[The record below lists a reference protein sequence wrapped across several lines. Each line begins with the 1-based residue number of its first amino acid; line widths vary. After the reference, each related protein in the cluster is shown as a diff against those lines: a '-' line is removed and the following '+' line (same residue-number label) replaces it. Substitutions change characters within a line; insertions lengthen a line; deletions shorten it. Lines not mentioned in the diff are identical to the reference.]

1 MIDVFVHR
9 DGQTTRADRVEPEW
23 LGPSSNVTLWV
34 DLTTPG
40 DEESRLLLDV
50 FHFHPL
56 SVEDAGSSLQ
66 FPKIE
71 AYQGYL
77 YLVLHGIDA
86 KLAPPKP
93 TRDGGLVPPKPTGV
107 GGAQRSQFATRDVDF
122 FLGRNYLVTVHDG
135 QSRSIERLREMCGR
149 HEHILR
155 EGPVGLLHRIVD
167 AMVDNYRPVIEEIED
182 RIGRLEEQAFAGAER
197 LSRQVMKLKREVGS
211 MRRVMVPQ
219 RDAIGR
225 LARREFPM
233 ISDEMAYRFRDV
245 YDQVV
250 RLTEEAILFQD
261 RVTGIFEVNLSTVSH
276 RLNQVMKL
284 LTVMSTIFLPLT
296 VLTGMWGMNVTLP
309 HFPGGPEVQFWW
321 VGGIMVALIAAM
333 LAVFRSNKWI

>member
-1 MIDVFVHR
+1 MITVYVHQN
-9 DGQTTRADRVEPEW
+9 GQTQMADRVEPAW
-23 LGPSSNVTLWV
+23 LDPSSSVTLWV
-34 DLTTPG
+34 DLAPPG
-40 DEESRLLLDV
+40 DEERRLLLDG

-56 SVEDAGSSLQ
+56 SVEDAGSTLQ

-77 YLVLHGIDA
+77 YLVLHGIDT
-86 KLAPPKP
+86 KP
-93 TRDGGLVPPKPTGV
+93 
-107 GGAQRSQFATRDVDF
+107 QRNQFATRDVDF

-135 QSRSIERLREMCGR
+135 QSRSVERMREMCSR

-155 EGPVGLLHRIVD
+155 EGPVALLHRIVD
-167 AMVDNYRPVIEEIED
+167 AMVDNYRPVIEDLED
-182 RIGRLEEQAFAGAER
+182 RIAKLEEQAFVGHER
-197 LSRQVMKLKREVGS
+197 LARQVMKLKREVSS
-211 MRRVMVPQ
+211 MRRVMIPQ

-245 YDQVV
+245 YDHVV

-261 RVTGIFEVNLSTVSH
+261 RVTGIFEVNLSTVSN

-296 VLTGMWGMNVTLP
+296 VLTGMWGMNIPLP
-309 HFPGGPEVQFWW
+309 HFPGGPDVQFWW
-321 VGGIMVALIAAM
+321 VTGIMIFLIGAM
-333 LAVFRSNKWI
+333 LAFFRRNKWI

>member
-1 MIDVFVHR
+1 MINVYVHR
-9 DGQTTRADRVEPEW
+9 NGQTTRADRVEPEW
-23 LGPSSNVTLWV
+23 LDPSSSHLTLWV
-34 DLTTPG
+34 DLSKPG
-40 DEESRLLLDV
+40 EEERRLLLDA

-71 AYQGYL
+71 PYQGYL

-86 KLAPPKP
+86 KPKH
-93 TRDGGLVPPKPTGV
+93 
-107 GGAQRSQFATRDVDF
+107 AQFATRDVDF

-135 QSRSIERLREMCGR
+135 ESRSIERMRDVCGR
-149 HEHILR
+149 HEHILG
-155 EGPVGLLHRIVD
+155 EGPVALLHRIVD
-167 AMVDNYRPVIEEIED
+167 GMVDNYRPVIEEIED
-182 RIGRLEEQAFAGAER
+182 RIAKLEDQAFAGHER
-197 LSRQVMKLKREVGS
+197 LARQVMKLKREVSS
-211 MRRVMVPQ
+211 MRRVLIPQ

-225 LARREFPM
+225 LARREFPI

-245 YDQVV
+245 YDHVV

-261 RVTGIFEVNLSTVSH
+261 RVTGIFEVNLSTVSF

-296 VLTGMWGMNVTLP
+296 VLTGMWGMNIPLP
-309 HFPGGPEVQFWW
+309 HFAGGAETQFWW
-321 VGGIMVALIAAM
+321 VSGIMVALIAAM
-333 LAVFRSNKWI
+333 LVFFRRNKWI